1 MRSSALQLR
10 AAHVRNIPGCK
21 ASRGRGR
28 LAMPFPGTM
37 KSKATDGSRS
47 VLAPGN
53 DKTGSEGGN
62 LVTDESTEDTL
73 TTDLARPGTATQ
85 KDTARIEAALRDLV
99 WSVDHV
105 RSLFQDPENA
115 PDPQEILVL
124 LDTRHAH
131 AALGLGGAE
140 PPKAA
145 THATKIE
152 GEAHDRQGHQIQR

>member
-10 AAHVRNIPGCK
+10 AAHVRNILGCK
-21 ASRGRGR
+21 ASCGRGR

-73 TTDLARPGTATQ
+73 TADLARPGTATQ
-85 KDTARIEAALRDLV
+85 KNTTHIEAALRDLI

-105 RSLFQDPENA
+105 RSFLQDPENTH
-115 PDPQEILVL
+115 DPQELLVL
-124 LDTRHAH
+124 LDTRHVH
-131 AALGLGGAE
+131 AALGLGGVE
-140 PPKAA
+140 PPKA
-145 THATKIE
+145 TGQTTEIE